1 MRLNRILGPSG
12 VVALLV
18 SEVTLAF
25 ACYVTALIFVVRMD
39 PVVFLL
45 HNKGLMRIGFVVG
58 TVVIGFYFQDLYDD
72 LRVRSRIQLAQQVS
86 LVFGV
91 AFILQALF
99 NYVGRELLLPR
110 WVMLTGSS
118 LAVVAI
124 LGWRIFYSR
133 FLESAI
139 HAERVLFLGISKLA
153 REIERRLLE
162 KPQFGMIGIGY
173 VGDPADNECN
183 VPKEQILGPVCE
195 FRRIAGQTRP
205 DRIIVAMPER
215 RGRLPQADLLDLK
228 FSGVIIED
236 APSAYE
242 TTFERVCV
250 RELRPSE
257 LIFSPALG
265 PRASVLFAQSVYSF
279 VIASVGLILAAP
291 LMLTVAVLIKL
302 TSRGPVFHRQR
313 RVGLRGK
320 PFVIYKF
327 RSMYIDAEAKTGA
340 VWATKDDPRV
350 TPVGRWLRKYRL
362 DEWPQLVNVLKLDM
376 CIVGPRPERPEF
388 IDALA
393 EKIPF
398 YRQRLNVKPGLTGWA
413 QINHKYG
420 DSMEDAVAKL
430 EYDLYYIRH
439 LTLTLDGYI
448 MFHTAKVILLGRGAQ

>member
-1 MRLNRILGPSG
+1 MRLNRLLGPSG

-18 SEVTLAF
+18 SEIVLA
-25 ACYVTALIFVVRMD
+25 ASCYILALILVVRMD
-39 PVVFLL
+39 PFVFLL
-45 HNKGLMRIGFVVG
+45 HNRGFMRVGLVVG
-58 TVVIGFYFQDLYDD
+58 TLVLGFYFQDLYED
-72 LRVRSRIQLAQQVS
+72 LRVRSRILLTQQVS

-91 AFILQALF
+91 AFILQALL
-99 NYVGRELLLPR
+99 NYVSRELLLPR
-110 WVMLTGSS
+110 WVMLTGSAF
-118 LAVVAI
+118 AVVAI
-124 LGWRIFYSR
+124 LCWRMLYSR

-139 HAERVLFLGISKLA
+139 HAERVLFLGMSKLA

-173 VGDPADNECN
+173 VGDEEDNDCDI
-183 VPKEQILGPVCE
+183 PKHQILGPVRE
-195 FRRIAGQTRP
+195 FRRIAQESRP

-215 RGRLPQADLLDLK
+215 RNRLPQSDLLDLK
-228 FSGVIIED
+228 FSGVTIQD

-242 TTFERVCV
+242 ATFERVCV

-265 PRASVLFAQSVYSF
+265 PQPTVVFLKSVSST
-279 VIASVGLILAAP
+279 VIAVIGLVLAAP
-291 LMLTVAVLIKL
+291 LMLTVAVMVAL
-302 TSRGPVFHRQR
+302 TSRGPMLHRQE

-320 PFVIYKF
+320 RFVIYKF
-327 RSMYIDAEAKTGA
+327 RSMYANAEEKTGA

-350 TPVGRWLRKYRL
+350 TSIGGWLRKYRL
-362 DEWPQLVNVLKLDM
+362 DEWPQLVNVLKGDM
-376 CIVGPRPERPEF
+376 SIVGPRPERPEF
-388 IDALA
+388 IDSLT

-420 DSMEDAVAKL
+420 DTLEDAVTKL

-439 LTLTLDGYI
+439 LTLTLDAFI
-448 MFHTAKVILLGRGAQ
+448 MFHTLKVILLGRGAQ